1 MNKHEK
7 IILQCANCD
16 FKYKRTF
23 KWLENAHSLYCND
36 CQTDLDIDEVVNE
49 ILASE
54 DPDEI
59 YVIYEK

>member
-7 IILQCANCD
+7 ITLQCADCD
-16 FKYKRTF
+16 FKYKRTL
-23 KWLENAHSLYCND
+23 KWLENAHNLFCSK

-54 DPDEI
+54 NPDEVYII
-59 YVIYEK
+59 YQR